1 MSLYWSISIFHN
13 TISDLH
19 LDHEIKF
26 SNLLICIKIL
36 IKISLDPHQ
45 YINFHYILIH
55 LKNDRPSFLPGSAH
69 QISKTLD
76 LHQEINLPQD
86 VSNIVKNII
95 LIRNQNFENATH
107 RRNADYTCTVSFNF
121 WIQRIPKI
129 KSVTKPYQTKLY
141 QIILVLKPFL
151 SPLPQKI
158 TSMSD
163 VQCPCLAEEILT
175 IPGLREHDSEAAPSC
190 SN

>member
-1 MSLYWSISIFHN
+1 MTYKKAAKFHLLQK
-13 TISDLH
+13 TICCYTCYVCH
-19 LDHEIKF
+19 K
-26 SNLLICIKIL
+26 CC
-36 IKISLDPHQ
+36 P
-45 YINFHYILIH
+45 
-55 LKNDRPSFLPGSAH
+55 
-69 QISKTLD
+69 
-76 LHQEINLPQD
+76 QEINLPQD
-86 VSNIVKNII
+86 VSNIVKKII
-95 LIRNQNFENATH
+95 LIRIQNFENATH
-107 RRNADYTCTVSFNF
+107 RRNADYTCTASFNF
-121 WIQRIPKI
+121 WIWSIPNI
-129 KSVTKPYQTKLY
+129 PYQTKPYQTKLY